1 MKPRSD
7 AYALEALAAGGLGSW
22 ALRGDAKRDG
32 VNAHFGYLDN
42 KILLAGTANDGEVV
56 LTVPVVHA
64 GRPLVACEAPCPWGR
79 CPAGRLPLKANT
91 KWTLDGAPV
100 AVPDK
105 APKGLAIF
113 DVKDTCF
120 VVAPAAAAGD
130 RKLGITVTTAGG
142 YAGLSHLIHY

>member
-1 MKPRSD
+1 MIARP
-7 AYALEALAAGGLGSW
+7 
-22 ALRGDAKRDG
+22 
-32 VNAHFGYLDN
+32 
-42 KILLAGTANDGEVV
+42 KISRNERKTTEIGAFEVGNF
-56 LTVPVVHA
+56 A
-64 GRPLVACEAPCPWGR
+64 PLSCPGR

-91 KWTLDGAPV
+91 QWTLDGAPV

-120 VVAPAAAAGD
+120 VVVPAAPAGD
-130 RKLGITVTTAGG
+130 RTLGITVTNAGG